1 MHKFAILMPL
11 VIGLNGCAAG
21 PYGNFVSHASTPAS
35 FNQTLVADTMKQLVA
50 LYPPASTRF
59 DFDQS
64 TTDDPFGTALMG
76 SLRAHGYAITELKTT
91 AAKNTNQSAAPSIL
105 HYVLDEPVSTN
116 LYRITVLVGPE
127 SITRAY
133 LMKNNT
139 IAPAGAWV
147 RREQ

>member
-1 MHKFAILMPL
+1 MRKFAILMPL
-11 VIGLNGCAAG
+11 VIGLNGCATG
-21 PYGNFVSHASTPAS
+21 PYGNFVSPASTPAS

-64 TTDDPFGTALMG
+64 ISDDSFGTALME
-76 SLRAHGYAITELKTT
+76 SLRAHGFAITELKTT
-91 AAKNTNQSAAPSIL
+91 AAKNINPAAEPLIL
-105 HYVLDEPVSTN
+105 QYVLDEPANTN

-133 LMKNNT
+133 LVKNNT

>member
-1 MHKFAILMPL
+1 MRKFAILMPL
-11 VIGLNGCAAG
+11 VIGLSGCATE
-21 PYGNFVSHASTPAS
+21 PYGNFVSSASSPAG
-35 FNQTLVADTMKQLVA
+35 FNESLVADTMKQLVA

-59 DFDQS
+59 DLDQPTS
-64 TTDDPFGTALMG
+64 DDPFGRALVE
-76 SLRAHGYAITELKTT
+76 SLRAHGYAITELKPT